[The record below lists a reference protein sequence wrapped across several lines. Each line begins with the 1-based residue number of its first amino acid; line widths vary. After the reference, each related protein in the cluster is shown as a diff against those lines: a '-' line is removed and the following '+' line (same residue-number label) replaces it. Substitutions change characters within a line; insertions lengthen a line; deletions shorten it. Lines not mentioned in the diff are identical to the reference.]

1 MAAETAN
8 PAPDGTV
15 APGSD
20 PARPAAESPRAPGP
34 RRVERYN
41 FRQPVFLSEAELRR
55 LQTLH
60 EDFIRYLSARLSLHL
75 RMEFAVKLAG
85 LEAVPY
91 AQFTGALPSPAHL
104 TLFKLEP
111 LAGVGILGI
120 NPRLALTIA
129 DRLLGGRGGAVKAER
144 DLTEIE
150 TALMEGV
157 MAIVLEEWCAQWKSV
172 QELRPLVI
180 GQESSG
186 RFLQTSP
193 RDAAVIALSLEAT
206 FGDCTGTVQLGVPCS
221 TIDPLLKKVQASR
234 QRETGAGTVE
244 RTAAW
249 HPAYDGIA
257 VPVRAE
263 WQALEFAL
271 RELASLRVGD
281 VIELP
286 AALFSQTRVLF
297 NGVPKFTGTVGLDAD
312 RVAVQLTRKL
322 SSEETAH
329 AHSDG
334 R

>member
-1 MAAETAN
+1 MPAETTTPAADSAAAPG
-8 PAPDGTV
+8 PAPD
-15 APGSD
+15 S
-20 PARPAAESPRAPGP
+20 

-60 EDFIRYLSARLSLHL
+60 DDFIRYLTARLSLHL
-75 RMEFAVKLAG
+75 RMEFSLKLTG
-85 LEAVPY
+85 LAAVPY
-91 AQFTGALPSPAHL
+91 AEFTGSLPSPAHL

-150 TALMEGV
+150 VALMEGV
-157 MAIVLEEWCAQWKSV
+157 MAIILEEWCAQWKNV

-206 FGDCTGTVQLGVPCS
+206 FGDCTGSIQLGVPCS
-221 TIDPLLKKVQASR
+221 TIDPVLKQAQASR
-234 QRETGAGTVE
+234 QRETSAGAAE
-244 RTAAW
+244 RPTAW
-249 HPAYDGIA
+249 HPAYDDIA

-286 AALFSQTRVLF
+286 SALFSHTRVLF